1 MERGYRELIIMQYSS
16 SQIASVAPS
25 CRGGGKAC
33 GRYLARWVILLLIIG
48 TAADAA
54 DTGVLL
60 DKVAKAYGGEERLA
74 ETTVWQQY
82 GTTVSTLYPQP
93 GELHRAFA
101 YPDRLRIEISYED
114 DSSELRILSG
124 AVAWNRGEKV
134 SGIKYSSMLLQAA
147 RLGLPNTLIV
157 HRNSLQDTGTMTG
170 QNGNSLRSLE
180 LAFHG
185 NLRLVAGIDP
195 ETGRIL
201 ETRGFAGTGQG
212 QGMAFAT
219 TYDDFRMIGGRL
231 FAFRETHYIMGKQR
245 GQTLLERIEL
255 AEQLP
260 GTLFEGTPPVRPG
273 PGQHIARRQ

>member
-16 SQIASVAPS
+16 SQLPPVAPS
-25 CRGGGKAC
+25 CRGGSKAC

-54 DTGVLL
+54 DTGLLL
-60 DKVAKAYGGEERLA
+60 DKVAMAYGGVERLA

-82 GTTVSTLYPQP
+82 GTTVSALHPQP

-134 SGIKYSSMLLQAA
+134 SGVKYSSMLLQAA

-157 HRNSLQDTGTMTG
+157 HRNRLQDTGTMTG

-195 ETGRIL
+195 ESGHIL
-201 ETRGFAGTGQG
+201 ETRGFVGTGQG
-212 QGMAFAT
+212 HSMVFAT

-255 AEQLP
+255 AEKLP
-260 GTLFEGTPPVRPG
+260 ETLFDGAPPTRPR
-273 PGQHIARRQ
+273 PGQHIARQQ

>member
-1 MERGYRELIIMQYSS
+1 MQDFSS
-16 SQIASVAPS
+16 NPPPVAPS
-25 CRGGGKAC
+25 CRDGSKMC
-33 GRYLARWVILLLIIG
+33 GRYPARWLVLLLSIG

-54 DTGVLL
+54 DTGILL
-60 DKVAKAYGGEERLA
+60 DKVAMAYGGMERLA

-82 GTTVSTLYPQP
+82 GTTISALHPQP

-124 AVAWNRGEKV
+124 AVAWNRGKQV
-134 SGIKYSSMLLQAA
+134 SGLKYSSMLLQAA
-147 RLGLPNTLIV
+147 RLGLPNTLIA
-157 HRNSLQDTGTMTG
+157 HRNRLRDTGTMTG

-195 ETGRIL
+195 ETGHIL
-201 ETRGFAGTGQG
+201 ETRGYAGTGQG
-212 QGMAFAT
+212 KSMVFAT

-260 GTLFEGTPPVRPG
+260 GTLFDGTPPARPRPG
-273 PGQHIARRQ
+273 QRIARQQ